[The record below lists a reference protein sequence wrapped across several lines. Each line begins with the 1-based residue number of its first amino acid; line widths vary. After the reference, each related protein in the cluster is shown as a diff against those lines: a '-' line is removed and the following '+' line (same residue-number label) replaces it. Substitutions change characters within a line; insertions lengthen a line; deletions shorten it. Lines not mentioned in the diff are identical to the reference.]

1 MDRQAEDLQHSG
13 IEAQIDTL
21 IMEYGG
27 DSRAAIAAL
36 LHDLAV
42 LAMDANENTSRGY
55 VRGKV
60 VRMRRGQG

>member
-1 MDRQAEDLQHSG
+1 MDKQAVSQQPSG
-13 IEAQIDTL
+13 IEAEIDAL
-21 IMEYGG
+21 IAEFGG